1 MKFISFLLWVAW
13 TTLASVTPHI
23 LNENELK
30 RIREI
35 FQLADKNEGNYIIK
49 NYDKNSI
56 PDTYVDASGNIKK
69 YDWDKIYD
77 GARMVLMWAK

>member
-1 MKFISFLLWVAW
+1 MLKNVIGKLLGSA
-13 TTLASVTPHI
+13 
-23 LNENELK
+23 ND
-30 RIREI
+30 R
-35 FQLADKNEGNYIIK
+35 IIK

-56 PDTYVDASGNIKK
+56 PDTYIAPSGTIKK